1 VPLDFEGF
9 KSREHRAI
17 IADGRGR
24 TASILNIIASACTER
39 LRDATVSSY
48 CTRSSTLDK
57 PPLFWT
63 SSALVLYFFVVAVVV
78 LQRCWRCGT
87 SLHDALTRKRWTE
100 IGRAPSYHMRFELI
114 PTSFS
119 RHPRILVREIP
130 PWYFPSWQCTS
141 FSAAFIFPELNSD
154 DDDKQYMISHSSVY
168 HQ

>member
-1 VPLDFEGF
+1 LKASRVESIVPLLRTGEAGQLLFLILLQV
-9 KSREHRAI
+9 HAQ
-17 IADGRGR
+17 RGCAMR
-24 TASILNIIASACTER
+24 RYLHTVHVLLHSTSLHYSGPAQHLCCT
-39 LRDATVSSY
+39 
-48 CTRSSTLDK
+48 
-57 PPLFWT
+57 
-63 SSALVLYFFVVAVVV
+63 FFVVAVVV